1 MKKVQHL
8 LTAVFLLALL
18 PASSSA
24 VSFSN
29 LNITNTEFSVDIS
42 GNLPDSEPYDNSWWI
57 IITHPT
63 LNTAPGFVL
72 ENFAPAATASF
83 SGSQTVDFFKTG
95 TEAVGDYLWV
105 QFNSFLSGS
114 EGLNGTLSGTWS
126 SNVFDPGE
134 ASSVNFYWGT
144 GESGYPGSGESLGS
158 ASQSV
163 PDSGSTAALLG
174 VCVAALAFAR
184 CGLGQSSVF

>member
-1 MKKVQHL
+1 MFDGIKRFLHL
-8 LTAVFLLALL
+8 LKISLLLALL
-18 PASSSA
+18 PASASA
-24 VSFSN
+24 VTFSN
-29 LNITNTEFSVDIS
+29 LNITATEFSVDIS
-42 GNLPDSEPYDNSWWI
+42 GDLPGSEPYDNSWWI

-72 ENFAPAATASF
+72 ENFASAATASF

-126 SNVFDPGE
+126 SNVFDPEE

-174 VCVAALAFAR
+174 AGVAALAFAR
-184 CGLGQSSVF
+184 RRLG